1 MKIRKMRATF
11 GKLQNET
18 LSFHDGL
25 NVIFAPNESGKSTWC
40 AFISAML
47 YGIDSSERARSGY
60 LPDKQRYSPWS
71 GAPMEGTMDLT
82 ADRSDITIT
91 RRTASKNAPMREFS
105 ATYTGTGDACSLVH
119 AVLG

>member
-47 YGIDSSERARSGY
+47 YGIDSSVLPETATAPWGIKALRRKTSLETPVRSSPQFVPVMPATG
-60 LPDKQRYSPWS
+60 LPVP
-71 GAPMEGTMDLT
+71 
-82 ADRSDITIT
+82 
-91 RRTASKNAPMREFS
+91 
-105 ATYTGTGDACSLVH
+105 V
-119 AVLG
+119 

>member
-11 GKLQNET
+11 GKLQNDT

-47 YGIDSSERARSGY
+47 YGIDSFFEAVIV
-60 LPDKQRYSPWS
+60 
-71 GAPMEGTMDLT
+71 
-82 ADRSDITIT
+82 RSDIHTD
-91 RRTASKNAPMREFS
+91 TAE
-105 ATYTGTGDACSLVH
+105 TLLVIH
-119 AVLG
+119 

>member
-47 YGIDSSERARSGY
+47 YGIDSSEFEKNSGY
-60 LPDKQRYSPWS
+60 
-71 GAPMEGTMDLT
+71 
-82 ADRSDITIT
+82 
-91 RRTASKNAPMREFS
+91 
-105 ATYTGTGDACSLVH
+105 SLWRKL
-119 AVLG
+119 A